1 MRLNQ
6 AHVELNMLLKWIS
19 GLFVQEQSPAR
30 AAGPVAAPPAAAAA
44 TPAAPG
50 PGPGAD
56 SALADTSFYRWLAEA
71 DPHQP
76 PLGTD
81 TLMLEELDRL
91 ARSPGAG
98 AHLVPRVPAIVPK
111 LLRGLRDENMSGADL
126 SRILSQ
132 DVVLVAEVIRAA
144 NSPLYRPAQPITT
157 IEAAVMLLGQNG
169 MRMVVARVAFR
180 PVISSQ
186 AGKLARHA
194 APHVWRHAEK
204 CAMAA
209 SLLAPRMGAHAF
221 EAYLAGL
228 MHNVG
233 LIVALRLFDQLYP
246 EAMLPKSEA
255 FYAAL
260 ASRVRTLSAHIAAS
274 WDFPDT
280 VSAAIGVS
288 GQPGAPALARTVALA
303 DRLASLRILADAGR
317 VNPADPAVLAGLD
330 EGMLACFEK
339 LSIEE
344 E

>member
-1 MRLNQ
+1 
-6 AHVELNMLLKWIS
+6 MLRKWIS
-19 GLFVQEQSPAR
+19 GLFGEERTERAVPA
-30 AAGPVAAPPAAAAA
+30 PVVAAPVPVTTAVAQAD
-44 TPAAPG
+44 G
-50 PGPGAD
+50 PP
-56 SALADTSFYRWLAEA
+56 DTAFYRWLAEA
-71 DPHQP
+71 DPRHP
-76 PLGTD
+76 AAGTD

-91 ARSPGAG
+91 ALTPGAG

-126 SRILSQ
+126 TRILSQ

-144 NSPLYRPAQPITT
+144 NSPFYRPANPITT
-157 IEAAVMLLGQNG
+157 IESAVMLLGQNG
-169 MRMVVARVAFR
+169 MRMIVARVAFR

-186 AGKLARHA
+186 AGKLARQA

-209 SLLAPRMGAHAF
+209 SLLAPRMGANPF

-228 MHNVG
+228 MNNVG

-246 EAMLPKSEA
+246 DPLLPMSEQ
-255 FYAAL
+255 FYGAL
-260 ASRVRTLSAHIAAS
+260 ASRARTLSARIAAT

-280 VSAAIGVS
+280 VSAAIQAC
-288 GQPGAPALARTVALA
+288 GQDGTPALARTLALA
-303 DRLASLRILADAGR
+303 ERLASLRILVDACQLDAG
-317 VNPADPAVLAGLD
+317 DPRVLAGLD
-330 EGMLACFEK
+330 PGLLACFEK